1 MNSSQ
6 PWESLDLPLSL
17 GAGFE
22 ASWTP
27 SARSRDTS
35 GPGAAGVLRVTLL
48 LAPHA
53 VVPPLSFLFYRP
65 RGVYAS
71 CAWLKSGLQDCPPP
85 PATQLLLVCPEI
97 TEEKKVK

>member
-71 CAWLKSGLQDCPPP
+71 FAWLKSGLQDCPPP

>member
-53 VVPPLSFLFYRP
+53 AVPPFPSFST
-65 RGVYAS
+65 V
-71 CAWLKSGLQDCPPP
+71 
-85 PATQLLLVCPEI
+85 PE
-97 TEEKKVK
+97 EFMHHVPG